1 MGRVPSG
8 MSTLSRVIVCTVL
21 VIGAAD
27 AMADAGRRA
36 AFSGAHG
43 LPQLR
48 SGVPRSRRAGV
59 CLLGMLYDEVV
70 GDLKEGEKVKLKKD
84 TWFFHVSPKDH
95 PDGMT
100 IKAGTQ
106 GTIKKIILKPDD
118 KVSPNRPVVVEF
130 TEPRKWTVHME
141 NSELERA

>member
-1 MGRVPSG
+1 
-8 MSTLSRVIVCTVL
+8 
-21 VIGAAD
+21 
-27 AMADAGRRA
+27 
-36 AFSGAHG
+36 
-43 LPQLR
+43 
-48 SGVPRSRRAGV
+48 
-59 CLLGMLYDEVV
+59 MLYDEVV